1 MIMEGFATVQYDL
14 QKYWPDYIDQNI
26 SFITVFINNN
36 RAISNNQIC

>member
-14 QKYWPDYIDQNI
+14 KKYWPDYIDQNI

-36 RAISNNQIC
+36 WAIPYNQFC